1 MGRLILLIGVCL
13 IIVGTLITLKIPL
26 SWIGH
31 LPGDFSLKWGV
42 TTVYIPI
49 TTSIVFSIVLSGL
62 LFIFSRK

>member
-13 IIVGTLITLKIPL
+13 IIIGTLITLKVPL

-31 LPGDFSLKWGV
+31 LPGDFTLKWGE

-49 TTSIVFSIVLSGL
+49 TTAIIFSIALSVL